1 MRIVQA
7 TIFALVIISFVTTP
21 LIGSKAVD
29 PHEKNIQTT
38 LMTSLNQLLGK
49 KKDCE
54 PYIANSETLP
64 CGHLFHKKT
73 SFEWIHGSPKE
84 TDLGCV
90 ICTKEREI
98 DEFRNILHAVYHLQ
112 IKMLKMAVFQSEQI
126 DLTLKTSFLNVCKKT
141 YLKSLILVLSSLSS
155 EQRFKI
161 KREIRNLVKSPFYA
175 PNKIQ
180 SAFSTI
186 FSHVAHQTV
195 IYNQFGNTLS
205 ESDVEGLIVAS
216 NLKQIL
222 TEKIFSNKE
231 KIKEVYSPLTSKLAS
246 VLENPEKLK
255 DLEASTN
262 TFIEWINEHKE
273 TLVKLHEEVIAKSIS
288 NIIIGKSLYNHSRS
302 SKRSFLFLE

>member
-1 MRIVQA
+1 
-7 TIFALVIISFVTTP
+7 
-21 LIGSKAVD
+21 
-29 PHEKNIQTT
+29 
-38 LMTSLNQLLGK
+38 
-49 KKDCE
+49 
-54 PYIANSETLP
+54 
-64 CGHLFHKKT
+64 
-73 SFEWIHGSPKE
+73 
-84 TDLGCV
+84 
-90 ICTKEREI
+90 
-98 DEFRNILHAVYHLQ
+98 
-112 IKMLKMAVFQSEQI
+112 MLKMAVFQSEQI